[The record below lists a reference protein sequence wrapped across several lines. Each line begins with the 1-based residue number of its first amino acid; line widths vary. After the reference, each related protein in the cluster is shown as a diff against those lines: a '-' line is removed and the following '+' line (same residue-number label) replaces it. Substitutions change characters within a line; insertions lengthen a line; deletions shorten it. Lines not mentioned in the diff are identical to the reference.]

1 MDLGKLPEPESNARP
16 GTRSRPFEIDL
27 NETPLPSPR
36 EFLAAAEPVQQAG
49 FSGEGRG
56 DSSGNGSERLRR
68 GVRLFDINAS
78 PPREADGE
86 GFVEQSYGGGGLV
99 TVAEHNADKYGFLRC
114 FFKFFFFLCRSFLP
128 RLIR

>member
-36 EFLAAAEPVQQAG
+36 EFLAAAEPVQPAG
-49 FSGEGRG
+49 F
-56 DSSGNGSERLRR
+56 DINGSERLRR

-114 FFKFFFFLCRSFLP
+114 FFYKFFFSFAVLFCP
-128 RLIR
+128 V